1 MPVKKTC
8 ENLRYLREI
17 IDTSLMTDQTLPH
30 NDPDLRLAHHI
41 GEYLEGSIDLQ
52 AVEDPL
58 TSPLVAYKKQRI
70 EKSDSIPNYDS
81 HTLWDTISR
90 ETEPKQ
96 ESAKIYSLGKS
107 WPGSKAIWAT
117 AASLLIA
124 AFIGLYYYTVQQ
136 PQVIASSAQSIETVV
151 LEDGSKVTLRP
162 HSTIFALPRSSD
174 EHHYKLD
181 GEAYFEVTSLPE
193 RTFSVQAGSGKVRVL
208 GTKFNLSNWGNQ
220 VQVYLEE
227 GSISFENLNT
237 SDSVI
242 LSPGEAAEIEPDET
256 ISSGS
261 AELSEFTDWMN
272 RELIFRNKTARYVF
286 NEMEQEFNIA
296 ITAPDSILNTQ
307 LSGRLSL
314 EDVGQSLEDLSL
326 VLNGQFTNEGNNR
339 FNFVPNE

>member
-1 MPVKKTC
+1 
-8 ENLRYLREI
+8 
-17 IDTSLMTDQTLPH
+17 MTDQLLPN
-30 NDPDLRLAHHI
+30 NDPDLRLARHI
-41 GEYLEGSIDLQ
+41 GDYLEGNADLQ
-52 AVEDPL
+52 GMEDPL
-58 TSPLVAYKKQRI
+58 ISPLAEYKKQQNKRL
-70 EKSDSIPNYDS
+70 DSIPNYDS
-81 HTLWDTISR
+81 QTLWDTISR
-90 ETEPKQ
+90 ETDPQ
-96 ESAKIYSLGKS
+96 QDSAKIYRLGKS
-107 WPGSKAIWAT
+107 WSGSKAIWAT

-124 AFIGLYYYTVQQ
+124 AFIGIYYYTMQQ
-136 PQVIASSAQSIETVV
+136 PEVIASSAQNIESVV
-151 LEDGSKVTLRP
+151 LQDGSKVTLRP
-162 HSTIFALPRSSD
+162 HSTIYALSKSAD

-181 GEAYFEVTSLPE
+181 GEAYFEVASLPE
-193 RTFSVQAGSGKVRVL
+193 RTFSVQAGSGKVEVL
-208 GTKFNLSNWGNQ
+208 GTKFDLSNWGSQ
-220 VQVYLEE
+220 VQVFLEE

-326 VLNGQFTNEGNNR
+326 VLNGQFNNEGNNR

>member
-1 MPVKKTC
+1 
-8 ENLRYLREI
+8 
-17 IDTSLMTDQTLPH
+17 MTDQTLPH
-30 NDPDLRLAHHI
+30 NDPDLRLARHI
-41 GEYLEGSIDLQ
+41 GDYLEDQADLEE
-52 AVEDPL
+52 VKDPL
-58 TSPLVAYKKQRI
+58 VTTLTKYKKQRS
-70 EKSDSIPNYDS
+70 EELESITD
-81 HTLWDTISR
+81 HDRQTLWNVISQ
-90 ETEPKQ
+90 ETKPQKETT
-96 ESAKIYSLGKS
+96 KIYRLGKS

-124 AFIGLYYYTVQQ
+124 AFIGLYYYTIQQ
-136 PQVIASSAQSIETVV
+136 PKVIASSAQSIESVV

-162 HSTIFALPRSSD
+162 HSTIFALSQSSD

-227 GSISFENLNT
+227 GSISFENLST
-237 SDSVI
+237 TDSVI
-242 LSPGEAAEIEPDET
+242 LSPGEAAEIEPDKN
-256 ISSGS
+256 ISSDS

-296 ITAPDSILNTQ
+296 ITAPDSILHTQ

-314 EDVGQSLEDLSL
+314 EDVEQSLEDLSL
-326 VLNGQFTNEGNNR
+326 VLNGKFTSEGNNR